1 MKKIVSILLVA
12 LMLLSC
18 VTVATPSVY
27 AAKKAESSRAIAI
40 VFDNSRSMYME
51 GKADWCHATYAME
64 VFASMLNKGDTL
76 QIYPMHP
83 ITVKDKEYTMDS
95 PYVITDASQAKT
107 IRDIYTAKAYGTPM
121 KTVDAAAAGVQAV
134 TADKKYLIVL
144 TDGDYFD
151 DWSKDKSKKELDKR
165 FQKYL
170 SEGLNVMYLG
180 VNKVALMPDTAES
193 AQFTKRHA
201 KNSADTLAAL
211 TEMCNK
217 IFGRDTLPKSHLT
230 DKKIKLDMSI
240 SKLIVFVQGEN
251 VTDLKV
257 TGTKGEVGQ
266 KESSASTKYSTKGA
280 GNEKSVPD
288 KSLQGMM
295 VTYTDCSA
303 GNYTISFKGKAT
315 SIEVY
320 YEPDADLDFV
330 FTDSDGNLVDPNE
343 LYEGEYKVS
352 FGMKDAKTG
361 QLIDSELLGNPHYEG
376 SYYINGEEFTFS
388 KDGKNG
394 EVPIELK
401 MGDSFE
407 AKLKVDYLSGYTIT
421 KDSTDF
427 GWPKGGIKVAA
438 RPAGNLKLKITGGDR
453 VYSLQDLDKGGTYKA
468 EVYYQGKKLTG
479 EELKKVELKW
489 NPDTSYA
496 EIKKEFADDHYKLK
510 LHYKDE
516 KNPANT
522 TCGKCKVSI
531 QSIYTP
537 QGSEAAKATATL
549 SYRIEDDFVPVKLD
563 LTTSQDYIVIKELEK
578 SEAITANVTMKGKP
592 LTAEDF
598 KSVQLKVDC
607 GGINYKVTPNE
618 KDSSFSIKLLPTEGI
633 AEGDYPVKVT
643 AVYTDHIG
651 RETQVEDEMSVTL
664 SNTPL
669 WLRWLLII
677 LLIIAI
683 ILIIWAITRIKA
695 MPKRLYVTDEDA
707 YMSIGGRAVAD
718 GTEFNAKRSG
728 KKVEATVEYAGNIA
742 GVVVNNVEPGKN
754 SYIVTPQQKR
764 AFLAKPENVR
774 VIGDVTRVDID
785 NTTFTVK
792 DGIIT
797 PDDEEAEPFTITN
810 DANISFS
817 GNVEDNGKTKKFSA
831 DIPVTFK
838 K

>member
-18 VTVATPSVY
+18 MIVAMPSAY

-40 VFDNSRSMYME
+40 VFDNSGSMYTD
-51 GKADWCHATYAME
+51 GNSAWCHATYAME

-76 QIYPMHP
+76 QIHPMHP
-83 ITVKDKEYTMDS
+83 ITVGDKSYDKNN
-95 PYVITDASQAKT
+95 PYVLTDASQSST
-107 IRDIYTAKAYGTPM
+107 IRKIITSKANGTPIDSI
-121 KTVDAAAAGVQAV
+121 DAAITGMSSV

-144 TDGDYFD
+144 TDG
-151 DWSKDKSKKELDKR
+151 KEEGTWLNANLNNR
-165 FQKYL
+165 ITTGIN
-170 SEGLNVMYLG
+170 SGLNMMYLG
-180 VNKVALMPDTAES
+180 IGTKPANPNVAES
-193 AQFTKRHA
+193 EQFTKRIV
-201 KNSADTLAAL
+201 KNSEDTLAAL

-257 TGTKGEVGQ
+257 TGSNGEVGK
-266 KESSASTKYSTKGA
+266 KESSNSTKYSDKGCTDSRYQKY
-280 GNEKSVPD
+280 GVD

-303 GNYTISFKGKAT
+303 GNYNISFKGEAT

-453 VYSLQDLDKGGTYKA
+453 VYSLQDLEKGGAYKA

-479 EELKKVELKW
+479 EELKKVELNW
-489 NPDTSYA
+489 NTDSTFATIVP
-496 EIKKEFADDHYKLK
+496 ERADDHYKLK
-510 LHYKDE
+510 LHHKDE

-537 QGSEAAKATATL
+537 QGSETAKATATL
-549 SYRIEDDFVPVKLD
+549 SYNIVDDFIPVKLD

-578 SEAITANVTMKGKP
+578 SEPITANVTMKSKP

-598 KSVQLKVDC
+598 KAVQLKVDC

-633 AEGDYPVKVT
+633 AEGDYPIKVT
-643 AVYTDHIG
+643 AIYTDHIG
-651 RETQVEDEMSVTL
+651 RETQTEDEMSVTL
-664 SNTPL
+664 SDTPL
-669 WLRWLLII
+669 WLKRLITLFWIIVVLAAIWLL
-677 LLIIAI
+677 
-683 ILIIWAITRIKA
+683 THIKA
-695 MPKRLYVTDEDA
+695 LPSHPEEDESSR
-707 YMSIGGRAVAD
+707 MTMM
-718 GTEFNAKRSG
+718 GTVVRTAEVRAKRTG
-728 KKVEATVEYAGNIA
+728 KTLEATVEYNSFFAGITLENI
-742 GVVVNNVEPGKN
+742 EPGKG
-754 SYIVTPQQKR
+754 SYNTTPQRRRK
-764 AFLAKPENVR
+764 FVVKPENVH
-774 VIGDVTRVDID
+774 ILMGGITSANI
-785 NTTFTVK
+785 NGTSFKVK
-792 DGIIT
+792 DGDLVPSINDTSPIV
-797 PDDEEAEPFTITN
+797 FT
-810 DANISFS
+810 DGDSVSFNADMPTG
-817 GNVEDNGKTKKFSA
+817 GNTKKVS
-831 DIPVTFK
+831 VTVVIDFK
-838 K
+838 